1 MALRINHNITALDAW
16 RNLTDT
22 TRKMSSTMEK
32 LSSGYRVNRAS
43 DDPAGLVI
51 SEQFRAQIAGL
62 NRAVQN
68 SEGSINMIQTA
79 EGALNEINNLL
90 VSMRELAIHAANE
103 GFNDD
108 DQLAADQAE
117 ITNAISTINRIA
129 KNTQFGTKLLLDGS
143 AANTAVITSANTS
156 KVSLT
161 ESQLEDGVHSITAVQ
176 LTESTATMDSTSFGI
191 SNPTGPYNLTDGVH
205 DMDVIQASA
214 GAVKTGSAI
223 SALDAW
229 GNGIEI
235 DTDVGTDPELQSAR
249 VTGVDNWTGFAGN
262 TAQHTITFQINYQEM
277 GSNAVGM
284 QTLTIQTDT
293 VGGTTAMRTEIASK
307 LNDAINSN
315 TYLAGK
321 VTASVDGANDTF
333 TIKAVNTGTR
343 YSLAIGGINATNTDI
358 ATVLS
363 GHQNSNDRGVS
374 GNYLKLTAQFASS
387 STLVDGESR
396 TANMEIAAN
405 TYNSLSALVT
415 AINDALDDVG
425 TADAFGIYTGGQAK
439 VFATLESAGGQSY
452 IKLQTA
458 DEGSKFSLKVE
469 DASGAATAL
478 HNVLGL
484 SVDSIANTGTD
495 AIIRFDGYNNTINDV
510 RYFYTDSLYDQ
521 RTTLYDSADST
532 SRGSVTLDRAMAQT
546 NGGINIGS
554 MLLTVKARTYAV
566 QLDGG
571 NQTVVTAGKETTVWN
586 SQQDQSIKVNY
597 SLNSDGGT
605 EQLFVTDR
613 SLVFQIGANVG
624 QTAKIGISN
633 LAADNLGKNIAG
645 NSFRNLSEIDVTTS
659 DGAQDAQSIIDAA
672 ITEVTN
678 IRGTMGSFQK
688 NTLESNL
695 TNLRIA
701 AQNLTASEASIRD
714 TDMAKTMSEFV
725 KYQILNQAG
734 TAMLAQANQIPQTV
748 LSLFG

>member
-16 RNLTDT
+16 RNLTNT

-117 ITNAISTINRIA
+117 INNAISTITRIA
-129 KNTQFGTKLLLDGS
+129 QNTQFGTKKLLDGS
-143 AANTAVITSANTS
+143 AANSAVITSANTS
-156 KVSLT
+156 QVTLSD
-161 ESQLEDGVHSITAVQ
+161 SQLSDGVHSVTAVQ
-176 LTESTATMDSTSFGI
+176 LTESSASIDSTTFGI
-191 SNPTGPYNLTDGVH
+191 SNPTGPYNLSDGVH
-205 DMDVIQASA
+205 DLDVIQASG
-214 GAVKTGSAI
+214 GAVKVGDAI

-229 GNGIEI
+229 GNGISI
-235 DTDVGTDPELQSAR
+235 TGTAASIREAHVQAT
-249 VTGVDNWTGFAGN
+249 TGMTTVADNV
-262 TAQHTITFQINYQEM
+262 QHTITFQINFQEM

-284 QTLTIQTDT
+284 QTITIRTDA
-293 VGGTTAMRTEIASK
+293 VASADLVSNIAAK
-307 LNDAINSN
+307 LNDAVNSN
-315 TYLAGK
+315 TFLAGK
-321 VTASVDGANDTF
+321 VYATSTNNAGGADTM
-333 TIKAVNTGTR
+333 TLRSTNTGTQ
-343 YSLAIGGINATNTDI
+343 YSIAVGSVTATNASINT
-358 ATVLS
+358 ALS
-363 GHQNSNDRGVS
+363 GLANSNDRGRS
-374 GNYLKLTAQFASS
+374 DNDMSITAQFASS
-387 STLVDGESR
+387 STLIDAFTR
-396 TANMEIAAN
+396 TRTFAIGSGTFN
-405 TYNSLSALVT
+405 TLSALVAT
-415 AINDALDDVG
+415 INAKLTLDSVFG
-425 TADAFGIYTGGQAK
+425 TYNDTTTGEAQK
-439 VFATLESAGGQSY
+439 VYATVVAAGGQNY
-452 IKLQTA
+452 MKLYTSDQ
-458 DEGSKFSLKVE
+458 GSKFSLKVNE
-469 DASGAATAL
+469 TGGTGTDL
-478 HNVLGL
+478 HHVLGL

-495 AIIRFDGYNNTINDV
+495 AIIRFDGYNNVINDV
-510 RYFYTDSLYDQ
+510 RYFYTDASYDQ
-521 RTTLYDSADST
+521 RSTLYTSADTST
-532 SRGSVTLDRAMAQT
+532 RGSITIDRAMAQT
-546 NGGINIGS
+546 NGGINVGN
-554 MLLTVKARTYAV
+554 MLLSVQARTYSV

-586 SQQDQSIKVNY
+586 SQQNESIKVRY
-597 SLNSDGGT
+597 SLKSDGGT

-624 QTAKIGISN
+624 QTAKIGISD
-633 LAADNLGKNIAG
+633 LSAEKLGKNLSG
-645 NSFRNLSEIDVTTS
+645 NMFTNLSEIDVTS
-659 DGAQDAQSIIDAA
+659 SQGAQDAQEIIDAA
-672 ITEVTN
+672 IAEVTN

>member
-16 RNLTDT
+16 RNLTNT

-32 LSSGYRVNRAS
+32 LSSGYRVNKAA

-62 NRAVQN
+62 NRAIQN

-90 VSMRELAIHAANE
+90 VGMRELAIHAANE
-103 GFNDD
+103 GFNDS

-117 ITNAISTINRIA
+117 ITNAIATINRISA
-129 KNTQFGTKLLLDGS
+129 NTQFGTKKLLDGS
-143 AANTAVITSANTS
+143 VANTAVITSSNTS
-156 KVSLT
+156 NVSLT
-161 ESQLEDGVHSITAVQ
+161 DSQLGDGVHSITAVQ
-176 LTESTATMDSTSFGI
+176 LTEATASMDSSSFGI
-191 SNPTGPYNLTDGVH
+191 TNPTGPYNLSDGVH
-205 DMDVIQASA
+205 DIDVIQASN
-214 GAVKTGSAI
+214 GATKTGSAI

-229 GNGIEI
+229 GNGITI
-235 DTDVGTDPELQSAR
+235 DNDAGTAAELRFAR
-249 VTGVDNWTGFAGN
+249 VNVDDDWAGVDN
-262 TAQHTITFQINYQEM
+262 TAQHTISFQINYQEM
-277 GSNAVGM
+277 GTNAVGL
-284 QTLTIQTDT
+284 QTLTIQTDA
-293 VGGTTAMRTEIASK
+293 VAATANLRAEVVSK

-321 VTASVDGANDTF
+321 VVASANGGTF
-333 TIKAVNTGTR
+333 TIRAANTGTR
-343 YSLAIGGINATNTDI
+343 YSLAIGSINATNSTIDG
-358 ATVLS
+358 LYS
-363 GHQNSNDRGVS
+363 GMENTNARGTS
-374 GNYLKLTAQFASS
+374 GNYLQITSQFASS
-387 STLVDGESR
+387 STLVDGETR
-396 TANMEIAAN
+396 TATMEVAAG

-415 AINDALDDVG
+415 AINTELSA
-425 TADAFGIYTGGQAK
+425 TATTAGFGVYDGGQAK
-439 VFATLESAGGQSY
+439 VFATLATAGGQNF
-452 IKLQTA
+452 IKIQTA

-478 HNVLGL
+478 HSILGL
-484 SVDSIANTGTD
+484 TVDSIANTGTD
-495 AIIRFDGYNNTINDV
+495 AIIRFDGYNNSINDV

-521 RTTLYDSADST
+521 RATLFDSSNT
-532 SRGSVTLDRAMAQT
+532 NTRGSVTMDRAMART
-546 NGGINIGS
+546 NGGINVGS
-554 MLLTVKARTYAV
+554 MLLTVNARTYSV

-571 NQTVVTAGKETTVWN
+571 NQTVVTAGKESTIWN
-586 SQQDQSIKVNY
+586 SQQDQSIKVKY
-597 SLNSDGGT
+597 ALNSDGGT

-633 LAADNLGKNIAG
+633 LSADNLGKG
-645 NSFRNLSEIDVTTS
+645 LSSNSFSNLSEIDVTTA
-659 DGAQDAQSIIDAA
+659 DGAQDAQDIIDAA

-701 AQNLTASEASIRD
+701 SQNLTASEASIRD
-714 TDMAKTMSEFV
+714 TDMAQEMSTFV
-725 KYQILNQAG
+725 KYQILMQAG
-734 TAMLAQANQIPQTV
+734 TAMLAQGNQIPQVV

>member
-1 MALRINHNITALDAW
+1 
-16 RNLTDT
+16 
-22 TRKMSSTMEK
+22 MEK

-117 ITNAISTINRIA
+117 ITNAISTITRIA
-129 KNTQFGTKLLLDGS
+129 QNTQFGTKKLLDGS
-143 AANTAVITSANTS
+143 AANAAVITSANTS
-156 KVSLT
+156 SVTLSD
-161 ESQLEDGVHSITAVQ
+161 SQLEDGVHSVTAVQ
-176 LTESTATMDSTSFGI
+176 LTESTASIDSTTFGV

-205 DMDVIQASA
+205 DLDVIQASA
-214 GAVKTGSAI
+214 GAVKTGDAI

-229 GNGIEI
+229 GNGISI
-235 DTDVGTDPELQSAR
+235 TGTAASIREGKIAAT
-249 VTGVDNWTGFAGN
+249 TGMTSVADNV
-262 TAQHTITFQINYQEM
+262 QHTITFQINFQEM

-284 QTLTIQTDT
+284 QTITIQTDA
-293 VGGTTAMRTEIASK
+293 VASADLVANIASK

-315 TYLAGK
+315 TFLAGK
-321 VTASVDGANDTF
+321 VYATSTNNAGADTM
-333 TIKAVNTGTR
+333 TLRTTNTGTQ
-343 YSLAIGGINATNTDI
+343 YSIAVGSVTATNASINTALSSLAN
-358 ATVLS
+358 
-363 GHQNSNDRGVS
+363 QNDRGRS
-374 GNYLKLTAQFASS
+374 DNSLSITAQFASS
-387 STLVDGESR
+387 STLIDAFTR
-396 TANMEIAAN
+396 TRTFAIGTGTFN
-405 TYNSLSALVT
+405 TLSALVAT
-415 AINDALDDVG
+415 INSKLTLDGVFG
-425 TADAFGIYTGGQAK
+425 TYNDTTTGEAQK
-439 VFATLESAGGQSY
+439 VYATVVAAGGQNY
-452 IKLQTA
+452 MKLYTS
-458 DEGSKFSLKVE
+458 DEGSKFSLKVNE
-469 DASGAATAL
+469 TAGTGTDL
-478 HNVLGL
+478 NHVLGL
-484 SVDSIANTGTD
+484 SVDSIANAGTD

-510 RYFYTDSLYDQ
+510 RYFYTDSSYDQ
-521 RTTLYDSADST
+521 RTTLYTSADTT
-532 SRGSVTLDRAMAQT
+532 SRGSVTIDRAMGQT
-546 NGGINIGS
+546 NGGINVGS
-554 MLLTVKARTYAV
+554 MLLTVNARTYAV

-586 SQQDQSIKVNY
+586 SQQDQSIKVKY
-597 SLNSDGGT
+597 ALNSDGGT

-624 QTAKIGISN
+624 QTAKIGITDMS
-633 LAADNLGKNIAG
+633 ADKLGKNISG
-645 NSFRNLSEIDVTTS
+645 NMFTNLSEIDVTTS
-659 DGAQDAQSIIDAA
+659 EGAQDAQEIIDAA

-734 TAMLAQANQIPQTV
+734 TAMLAQGNQIPQTV